1 MLRCF
6 APACPLSPCSCFAA
20 AGITCGFIGQGV
32 ANSLMMLKRHYK
44 GASEHDVAVPPLVRT
59 ALVWGMFMVSS
70 TSSSSREEQQQ
81 HR

>member
-1 MLRCF
+1 
-6 APACPLSPCSCFAA
+6 
-20 AGITCGFIGQGV
+20 
-32 ANSLMMLKRHYK
+32 MMLKRHYK